1 MFILRTTGLLQSLP
15 LNAVY
20 VSKYL
25 QVIDDGM
32 LNQHNLY
39 HTSRYCC
46 YRYMQRGDGG
56 RFLLS

>member
-39 HTSRYCC
+39 HTSRYRS
-46 YRYMQRGDGG
+46 YR
-56 RFLLS
+56 